1 MKKAISM
8 LCVVLV
14 IGFAGTAFAGR
25 ANKVPVC
32 HNGSVYTGDT
42 TDGAVYDLEE
52 WGPGSFVINISGN
65 GNAVDKHLD
74 NHFGDT
80 TDITLTGEMV
90 TTEVHV
96 IEGETVFEK
105 QPECVPGN

>member
-1 MKKAISM
+1 MKKTLSV

-14 IGFAGTAFAGR
+14 VGFAGTAFAGR
-25 ANKVPVC
+25 ANKVPLC

-42 TDGAVYDLEE
+42 TDNAVYDPDL
-52 WGPGSFVINISGN
+52 WGPGSFVINISEN

-80 TDITLTGEMV
+80 TDISLTGNMV

-105 QPECVPGN
+105 QPECTPAN

>member
-14 IGFAGTAFAGR
+14 IGFAGTAFAGKME
-25 ANKVPVC
+25 KVDIC

-42 TDGAVYDLEE
+42 SDGAEYDPDAWEH
-52 WGPGSFVINISGN
+52 GSFVINISEN

>member
-1 MKKAISM
+1 MKKTLSL

-14 IGFAGTAFAGR
+14 VGFAGTAFAGR
-25 ANKVPVC
+25 ANKVPLC

-42 TDGAVYDLEE
+42 SDGAEYIPEE
-52 WGPGSFVINISGN
+52 WGPGAFVINISGN
-65 GNAVDKHLD
+65 GNAVDKHLN

-80 TDITLTGEMV
+80 IDISLTGEMV

-105 QPECVPGN
+105 QPECDPGD

>member
-1 MKKAISM
+1 MKKILSM
-8 LCVVLV
+8 LCVALV
-14 IGFAGTAFAGR
+14 VGFAGTAFAGR

-42 TDGAVYDLEE
+42 EDGAVYDPAE
-52 WGPGSFVINISGN
+52 WGPGSFVINVSGN

-74 NHFGDT
+74 NHLGDT
-80 TDITLTGEMV
+80 TEISLTGQMV

-96 IEGETVFEK
+96 IEGETFFEK
-105 QPECVPGN
+105 QPECSPGN